1 MIKNPAHSLE
11 TSYSML
17 AYDMCVNQEV
27 TEYDLTIKIN
37 KVIVQADLNSIL
49 SLLILLGRFDH
60 RVMIKSLTLKLID
73 FYALLQKNEILHSI
87 QKSIQR

>member
-1 MIKNPAHSLE
+1 
-11 TSYSML
+11 ML

-73 FYALLQKNEILHSI
+73 FYALLQKNEILPSI

>member
-1 MIKNPAHSLE
+1 MIKNPANSME

-73 FYALLQKNEILHSI
+73 FYALLQKNEILPSI